1 MTAVAADPEL
11 TSLEAALDPATAE
24 RHFGRKLPRLA
35 GRDGFVRVRNVR
47 LARYKPARRCVVE
60 YDVDVERPGRPP
72 ERVTLLGK
80 IRRRRSGRSSYRLL
94 DAFWNMGFNADAE
107 DAIAVPEP
115 IAVVPELRVWLQR
128 KVSGR
133 VATDLLA
140 APDAE
145 VLARRIAE
153 AAHKVHRAGVPAP
166 HGRRHTM
173 ADELRILHEC
183 LPHVA
188 LIEGHS
194 RERIERLLDAC
205 DRLGSASPNSPPRW
219 IHRDFY
225 GDQVI
230 VDGDRLYLI
239 DFDQYCEGDPAVDV
253 GNFLGCTAEYS
264 LRTFGDPDALE
275 HVGRALEDAY
285 LEQSVGVRREAIRA
299 YMLLTLVR
307 HVYICTRIP
316 GRHRFTA
323 DLLSLCEERF
333 DLVGGGRRRPRR

>member
-1 MTAVAADPEL
+1 MTALAADPEL
-11 TSLEAALDPATAE
+11 SSLVAALDPATAE
-24 RHFGRKLPRLA
+24 RHFGRNLPRLA
-35 GRDGFVRVRNVR
+35 GRDGFVRLRDLR
-47 LARYKPARRCVVE
+47 LTRYKPGRRCLIE
-60 YDVDVERPGRPP
+60 YDVEVERPGEAP
-72 ERVTLLGK
+72 ERLTLIGK
-80 IRRRRSGRSSYRLL
+80 VRRRRSGRSAYRLL
-94 DAFWNMGFNADAE
+94 DALWTAGFNADAH
-107 DAIAVPEP
+107 DGIAVPEP

-133 VATDLLA
+133 LATDLLA

-145 VLARRIAE
+145 MHARRIAE

-188 LIEGHS
+188 RIEGHWL
-194 RERIERLLDAC
+194 ERIERLLDAC
-205 DRLGSASPNSPPRW
+205 DRLGAATPASPPRW

-253 GNFLGCTAEYS
+253 GNFLGCTAEYG

-285 LEQSVGVRREAIRA
+285 LEQSAGVRPEAIRA
-299 YMLLTLVR
+299 YALLTLVR
-307 HVYICTRIP
+307 HVYVCTRIP
-316 GRHRFTA
+316 ERRRFTA
-323 DLLSLCEERF
+323 DLLSVCEERF